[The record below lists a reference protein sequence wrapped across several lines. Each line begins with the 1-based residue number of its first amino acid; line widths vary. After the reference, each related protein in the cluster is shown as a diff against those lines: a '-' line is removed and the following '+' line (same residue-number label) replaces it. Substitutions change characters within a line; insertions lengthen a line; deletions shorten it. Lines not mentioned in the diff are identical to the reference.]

1 MCLPWL
7 IDRLYEVFRVT
18 ISFNV
23 VDDMSLLILSL
34 CSVYRKATHT
44 SKYLDLL
51 LHGPTQGK
59 RAAVNI
65 LMDRAKRI
73 PSTTEQR
80 QSEE

>member
-1 MCLPWL
+1 MG
-7 IDRLYEVFRVT
+7 
-18 ISFNV
+18 
-23 VDDMSLLILSL
+23 
-34 CSVYRKATHT
+34 VYRKATHT

-73 PSTTEQR
+73 PSTAEQR